1 MWEKM
6 KDWTFKN
13 YLKAAG
19 VGILGLIVLM
29 IAFGTL
35 KFIIG

>member
-6 KDWTFKN
+6 KDWTFKT

-19 VGILGLIVLM
+19 LGVLGLFVLM
-29 IAFGTL
+29 VAVGVI
-35 KFIIG
+35 KFII